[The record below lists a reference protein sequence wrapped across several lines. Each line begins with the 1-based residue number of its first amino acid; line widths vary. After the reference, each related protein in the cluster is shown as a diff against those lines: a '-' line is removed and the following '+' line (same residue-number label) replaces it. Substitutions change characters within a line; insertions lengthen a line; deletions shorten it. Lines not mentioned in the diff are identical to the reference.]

1 MFTRKY
7 ASEYKKFK
15 RRKKEKKLI
24 KSKKWSMFKFIVS
37 NKQNITQILDEN
49 ITNVQEIHQKE
60 LEDNENIQL

>member
-1 MFTRKY
+1 MSTKKY

-37 NKQNITQILDEN
+37 NKQNIIQNLD
-49 ITNVQEIHQKE
+49 
-60 LEDNENIQL
+60 